1 MIPAMT
7 LFFIPSTESPA
18 VGVVLMT
25 IAIGT
30 TGFAYSGYA
39 ANPLDIASHSSSSLF
54 SLSNTLATIPGYLLF
69 CYIVSM
75 IEFFTNIMLFNEYNY

>member
-54 SLSNTLATIPGYLLF
+54 SFSNTLATIPGFLIILL
-69 CYIVSM
+69 YTSSM
-75 IEFFTNIMLFNEYNY
+75 YE